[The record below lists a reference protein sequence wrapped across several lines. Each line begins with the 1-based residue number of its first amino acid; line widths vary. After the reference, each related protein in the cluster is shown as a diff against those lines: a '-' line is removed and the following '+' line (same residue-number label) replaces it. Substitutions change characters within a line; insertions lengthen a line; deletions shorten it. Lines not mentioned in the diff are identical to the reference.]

1 MTELPTTEPPP
12 YEVTVLAP
20 PDAKRTVLF
29 AAGAGGSPTRH
40 GPLLEALAASGCKV
54 VAPHFERLASPRP
67 TETELTERARR
78 LRSAIGQHGVEGPLV
93 GIGHSIGA
101 SLLLAMAGAT
111 LWLGPGSSLPLPRLP
126 LDRLVLMTPPTGFF
140 AAPNALAGV
149 TTTAIQ
155 AWSGERDAITPR
167 AQTERILQALGP
179 RLDLRVLPRASH
191 FTFMHEPPPHIPDL
205 VEGREALLAELTR
218 EVCTFS
224 TGEPQSQG

>member
-1 MTELPTTEPPP
+1 MESAPDVAPETF
-12 YEVTVLAP
+12 EVTTLTPA
-20 PDAKRTVLF
+20 DTTRTVLF
-29 AAGAGGSPTRH
+29 AAGAGGSPSRH
-40 GPLLEALAASGCKV
+40 GPLLEALAAAGCKV

-67 TETELTERARR
+67 TENELTERGRR
-78 LRSAIGQHGVEGPLV
+78 LGRALEGHDIIGPLI

-111 LWLGPGSSLPLPRLP
+111 LWLGPGTKLSPPRLA

-140 AAPNALAGV
+140 AAPGALEGV
-149 TTTAIQ
+149 TATAIQ

-167 AQTERILQALGP
+167 AQTERLLSGLGQ

-205 VEGREALLAELTR
+205 VEGRDALLAELTV
-218 EVCTFS
+218 EVCAFA
-224 TGEPQSQG
+224 TGARPPTG